1 MISQT
6 DKKNRDW
13 KAMLSNHDTY
23 CFIAILRSFH
33 SVPHSIFRQSDLLFA
48 HQCLPF
54 SGLAPPLFADENIHL
69 QCKIFTSVL
78 PIFQL
83 VFPDVF
89 TMEFQYFHHHF
100 LMSSLWIS
108 DIFTMDFQETSLL
121 ISEG

>member
-1 MISQT
+1 MVSQT

-13 KAMLSNHDTY
+13 KAKLSNHDTY

-33 SVPHSIFRQSDLLFA
+33 SVPHSIFHHSDLLFA

-54 SGLAPPLFADENIHL
+54 SGLAPPLFSDENLHL
-69 QCKIFTSVL
+69 QCKLFTSVL

-89 TMEFQYFHHHF
+89 SMDFQYFHHHF
-100 LMSSLWIS
+100 LMSSPWIS
-108 DIFTMDFQETSLL
+108 DNFTMDFQETSLQ

>member
-13 KAMLSNHDTY
+13 KAKLSNHDTY

-48 HQCLPF
+48 YQYLSF
-54 SGLAPPLFADENIHL
+54 SGLAPPLFADENLNL
-69 QCKIFTSVL
+69 QCKVFTSVL

-83 VFPDVF
+83 LFPDVF
-89 TMEFQYFHHHF
+89 TMDFQYFHHHF
-100 LMSSLWIS
+100 LMYSPWNS

>member
-13 KAMLSNHDTY
+13 KAKLSNHDTY

-48 HQCLPF
+48 HQYLSF
-54 SGLAPPLFADENIHL
+54 SGLAPPLFADENLHL
-69 QCKIFTSVL
+69 KCKVFTSVL

-89 TMEFQYFHHHF
+89 SMDFQYFRHHF

-108 DIFTMDFQETSLL
+108 DIFTMDFQETSLK
-121 ISEG
+121 IYEG